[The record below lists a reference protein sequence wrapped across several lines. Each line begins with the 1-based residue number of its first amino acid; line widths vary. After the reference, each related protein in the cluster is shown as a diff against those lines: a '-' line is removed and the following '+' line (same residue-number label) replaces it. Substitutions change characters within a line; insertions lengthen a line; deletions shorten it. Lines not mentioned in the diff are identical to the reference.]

1 MLGPSHSATSAKPE
15 EKKTKKVNIT
25 NGRNCT
31 SEIGPCNLFGTAVVN
46 SCAVRLL
53 DFGGIVG
60 AQSETLQQLSDR
72 PNNVNSQIGCSLQT
86 SAAPLR
92 RIHPPYP
99 QGTGRVGIWKFLQA
113 KASRNK
119 ALQEKFH
126 QTTLQ
131 VVTSHNCNFENQ
143 FASVCKQPVKH
154 FDRTLED
161 KGELIQTKS
170 AKPTEFQLCLKP
182 RWRQRKSPK
191 YKQRQKD
198 LLQKCLNHSSQIQSF
213 RV

>member
-1 MLGPSHSATSAKPE
+1 VSFGKSCWWVLFGLRPLFCVWFAAFRFDETQIWLGDLRVVFSFLFALFVVVRCDLPALLGLLGPCTNSFLTAYTHVRTEPQCDIGQTRG
-15 EKKTKKVNIT
+15 KKTKKVNIT

-46 SCAVRLL
+46 SCTVRLL

-99 QGTGRVGIWKFLQA
+99 QGTGRVGI
-113 KASRNK
+113 
-119 ALQEKFH
+119 
-126 QTTLQ
+126 
-131 VVTSHNCNFENQ
+131 
-143 FASVCKQPVKH
+143 
-154 FDRTLED
+154 
-161 KGELIQTKS
+161 
-170 AKPTEFQLCLKP
+170 
-182 RWRQRKSPK
+182 
-191 YKQRQKD
+191 
-198 LLQKCLNHSSQIQSF
+198 
-213 RV
+213 